1 MTQRFG
7 LPKWVWTDNPDNPFG
22 QSRLQV
28 DVGQTGFFTG
38 REFRTFYEFSI
49 PTAQTIYIKAV
60 ANTDTFVQQF
70 LVDLFTA
77 DLRVELIAGG
87 TEGGTFSTSLP
98 ILRVNGTNT
107 SYESQVVMST
117 GGTQSGGV
125 VQDVIQLYAVS
136 NPAKGSAVEVSTDSV
151 LGFPA
156 GTFYIKLQNI
166 NSVTATGIFKA
177 RWEERPEGV

>member
-7 LPKWVWTDNPDNPFG
+7 LPKWVWTDNPDDPFG

-38 REFRTFYEFSI
+38 REFRTLYEFNI
-49 PTAQTIYIKAV
+49 PAGNTLVIKAV
-60 ANTDTFVQQF
+60 ADVDTFVQQF
-70 LVDLFTA
+70 IVDLWTA
-77 DLRVELIAGG
+77 ELRVELVSGG
-87 TEGGTFSTSLP
+87 TEGGTFSTALP
-98 ILRVNGTNT
+98 ILRANAINSSYT
-107 SYESQVVMST
+107 SQITMST
-117 GGTQSGGV
+117 GGSHSGGTL
-125 VQDVIQLYAVS
+125 QDVFQLYAVT
-136 NPAKGSAVEVSTDSV
+136 NPAKGSATEMTADSV

-166 NSVTATGIFKA
+166 NSSAATGTFKA